1 MNWQSTAPTVHTPDS
16 PAFAVGDRVV
26 ALVQMEDDLTDD
38 GLGVQHCANKGD
50 TLIVR
55 RVSFGYVNC
64 IAVSH
69 EHITDRAFC
78 VAPNEIA
85 LATTPKGLT

>member
-1 MNWQSTAPTVHTPDS
+1 MKRTPDS

-26 ALVQMEDDLTDD
+26 ALVEMLSDLTDD
-38 GLGVQHCANKGD
+38 GMGVEHCASKGEE
-50 TLIVR
+50 LIVR
-55 RVSFGYVNC
+55 KVSFGCLNC

-85 LATTPKGLT
+85 KVVRR